1 MSSSWLFTVA
11 VSVTLVSS
19 ALSQCVTYGYCG
31 TDGDSGKPL
40 PCAVKRDPVPIESS
54 ILKDACPALID
65 SSDKS
70 VPACCDAKQ
79 AASFKSELKSLVNL
93 GVKKTDPC
101 FRNFQNLVCQ
111 AFCSP
116 KQSAFVAI
124 NGTSSEGSDQPSATE
139 SVYAVHKTFAEK
151 VYDACKGIRTYI
163 FWTKLMS
170 YMCGKH
176 GASGCSA
183 QRFLDFVG
191 SVYSEG
197 GYSPIKIRHVLT
209 EGPITVAG
217 QKLEAFNPKF
227 L

>member
-11 VSVTLVSS
+11 F
-19 ALSQCVTYGYCG
+19 VTYGYCG
-31 TDGDSGKPL
+31 KDEDSGKPL

-65 SSDKS
+65 SS
-70 VPACCDAKQ
+70 
-79 AASFKSELKSLVNL
+79 
-93 GVKKTDPC
+93 GPC

-116 KQSAFVAI
+116 KQSEFVAI

-151 VYDACKGIRTYI
+151 VYDSCKGVRTYV

-191 SVYSEG
+191 STYSEG

-217 QKLEAFNPKF
+217 QKLEPFNPKF